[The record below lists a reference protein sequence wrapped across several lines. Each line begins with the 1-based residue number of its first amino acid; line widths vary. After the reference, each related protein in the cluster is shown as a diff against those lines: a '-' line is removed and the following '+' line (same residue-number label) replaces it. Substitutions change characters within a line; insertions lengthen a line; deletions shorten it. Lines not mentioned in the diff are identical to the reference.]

1 MTFRLNVDPQ
11 LPAEQQPLIQR
22 LRDLWRQ
29 AALVTRELQAPPI
42 MHVRRTG
49 NQAIAAGVPEKIEF
63 DSVRYDTHGYWDAT
77 NFRWKPLRTGY
88 YLLQWSLAFSA
99 GASADNSCFATLYNG
114 GSGERAANV
123 INPTTGT
130 QVTAC
135 NSAIIFADGSS
146 TYWEVYALASQ
157 DCNVL
162 GDQIFS
168 YFCAAYLGDNQLR

>member
-29 AALVTRELQAPPI
+29 VALVTRELQAPPI

-77 NFRWKPLRTGY
+77 HFRWKPLRTGY

-99 GASADNSCFATLYNG
+99 GASADNSCFATLYSG
-114 GSGERAANV
+114 GSGDRAANA
-123 INPTTGT
+123 INPTTSA
-130 QVTAC
+130 QITAC
-135 NSAIIFADGSS
+135 NSAVIFADGSAS
-146 TYWEVYALASQ
+146 YFEVWALSSQ

-162 GDQIFS
+162 GDQIYS